1 MIHLALRRLL
11 LATAWC
17 ALVAPAAFGQAA
29 KRDTSKTKPARQ
41 APAKA
46 KQPEHQH
53 DAMPMGDPRD
63 STAARDEHAGHDMA
77 GHDMDAMT
85 GGMQMPPMAKGL
97 EMPMIPGMESARP
110 NVTEWLPGAGIDPS
124 TLPLATPRKL
134 AALKDGDTLDLVAQM
149 VRRVIRGKP
158 RVMYGFNGQYP
169 GPLIRVPQNAT
180 IVVRFLNRLD
190 QPSAVHWHGVRL
202 ENASDGAAG
211 VTQDPVPPGGSF
223 VYRVHFRD
231 AGIYWYHPHVRE
243 DVQQALGLYGN
254 MMVDSPD
261 PAYYSP
267 VNDEQFLMLEDL
279 LENERGIFPFGKEAA
294 DFAIMGRFGNVFL
307 VNGEPDYR
315 LTARRG
321 DVVRLFLTNVSNT
334 RMYNLDFGGN
344 PIKLVGA
351 DVGKYEREEMVETV
365 VIAPAQRYIVELKFD
380 KPGTY
385 AITNRVQGLSNFRGE
400 FVTMVDTLGTI
411 TVLDQP
417 TAHDYA
423 AQFGTLRKNDKVVAD
438 IDAYRKYFDKA
449 PDKQLFLTVN
459 MQGLPVPI
467 TAFMSVDTMYFPP
480 AEWADGMPDMNWV
493 ATTKEVH
500 WIMRDAVTKAENM
513 DIAWRFKAGDVV
525 KIRITNDGQSMHPMS
540 HPIHFHGQRFLVL
553 AVNGA
558 PQTNLVWRDV
568 VIVPVG
574 TSVDILL
581 DASNPGKWM
590 AHCHIAEHLEA
601 GMHMV
606 FTVEA
611 KENQ

>member
-1 MIHLALRRLL
+1 MAALALCV
-11 LATAWC
+11 LATQAE
-17 ALVAPAAFGQAA
+17 GQAA
-29 KRDTSKTKPARQ
+29 KRDT
-41 APAKA
+41 AKA
-46 KQPEHQH
+46 KPTRQAIPAKVPEHEH
-53 DAMPMGDPRD
+53 DAMPMGAPRD
-63 STAARDEHAGHDMA
+63 SAASRDEHAGHDMGA
-77 GHDMDAMT
+77 HDMSSM
-85 GGMQMPPMAKGL
+85 GGMTMPPMAKGL

-110 NVTEWLPGAGIDPS
+110 SVTEWLPGADVDPS
-124 TLPLATPRKL
+124 TLPVAVPRKL
-134 AALKDGDTLDLVAQM
+134 ASLKDGDTLDLSAQM
-149 VRRVIRGKP
+149 VRRTIRGKS

-180 IVVRFLNRLD
+180 IIVRFVNRLD

-202 ENASDGAAG
+202 ENASDGAPG
-211 VTQDPVPPGGSF
+211 VTQEAVPPGGSF

-261 PAYYSP
+261 PAYYSS

-279 LENERGIFPFGKEAA
+279 LENERGVFPFGKEAA

-321 DVVRLFLTNVSNT
+321 DVVRLFLTNVSNA

-344 PIKLVGA
+344 PIKLVAA
-351 DVGKYEREEMVETV
+351 DVGKYEREERVETV
-365 VIAPAQRYIVELKFD
+365 LIAPAQRYIVEVKLD
-380 KPGTY
+380 KPGSY
-385 AITNRVQGLSNFRGE
+385 AITNRVQALSNFRGE
-400 FVTMVDTLGTI
+400 FVPMVDTLGTI
-411 TVLDQP
+411 AVLDQP
-417 TAHDYA
+417 TTHDFG
-423 AQFGTLRKNDKVVAD
+423 AQFATLRTNASVVAD
-438 IDAYRKYFDKA
+438 IDAYRKYFDKP

-459 MQGLPVPI
+459 MQGLPVPV

-480 AEWADGMPDMNWV
+480 AEWADGMPDMNWL

-500 WIMRDAVTKAENM
+500 WIMRDPTTKAENM
-513 DIAWRFKAGDVV
+513 DIDWRFKAGDVV

-553 AVNGA
+553 AVNGV

-568 VIVPVG
+568 AIVPVG
-574 TSVDILL
+574 TAVDVLL

-606 FTVEA
+606 FTVEP
-611 KENQ
+611 KESQ